1 MAEEASIKSEIK
13 NEIKSAL
20 ESFSQEGVELYL
32 GTRVP
37 CLDQVPEPLSFL
49 RDFVSQNRPVVIRGA
64 VSHWPAVS
72 KERSSKD
79 ISWMKKIQQLLQL
92 CLYKPEFSGQ
102 TTI

>member
-1 MAEEASIKSEIK
+1 MAEEALIKSEIK

-20 ESFSQEGVELYL
+20 ESFSQEAVELYL
-32 GTRVP
+32 GTSVP
-37 CLDQVPEPLSFL
+37 SLEQVPEPLSFL

-79 ISWMKKIQQLLQL
+79 VSWIKILTRSSPSN
-92 CLYKPEFSGQ
+92 LYQPKFSGQ